1 MPRRRSSF
9 GTSFDNSFKG
19 FSDAVLKKEKS
30 NQGDYVDTPYQ
41 FVPPGRQDD
50 YSEVRFY
57 DFDSTWSRWRR
68 GYELYCIT
76 QQYLASSATGRN
88 TRGDF
93 RMFFTF
99 QFFPGLF
106 VPVRIFTFPSA
117 GNEEGETYSWYS

>member
-1 MPRRRSSF
+1 MPRRRSGF

-30 NQGDYVDTPYQ
+30 NQGDYSDIPYQ
-41 FVPPGRQDD
+41 FVPLGRQDD

-106 VPVRIFTFPSA
+106 SD
-117 GNEEGETYSWYS
+117 